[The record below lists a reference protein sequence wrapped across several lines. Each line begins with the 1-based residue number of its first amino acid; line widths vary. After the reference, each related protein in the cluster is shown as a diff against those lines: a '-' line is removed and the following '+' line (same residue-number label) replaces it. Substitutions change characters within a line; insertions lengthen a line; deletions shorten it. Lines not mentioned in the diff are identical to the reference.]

1 MPRSQLVKMECDFC
15 QHSET
20 FDLTTGVASAMIPKL
35 KKWIGVVGA
44 LDSAGPNAPDT
55 TKWYDSAACVTSG
68 LKRDAEASKMEMAFA
83 GATGAAKE

>member
-1 MPRSQLVKMECDFC
+1 MPRSSLLKMECDFC
-15 QHSET
+15 TESEIY
-20 FDLTTGVASAMIPKL
+20 DLEHGDRAVIVAKL
-35 KKWIGVVGA
+35 QKWIGVVRA
-44 LDSAGPNAPDT
+44 MDQAGPNAPDS